1 MCLLVRDSTA
11 ARLPVM
17 VINVLVGEGG
27 GVWFGTDRHASLLL
41 LLLSCVGIGGMVCVE
56 LNRGL
61 HAFKATTA
69 VV

>member
-27 GVWFGTDRHASLLL
+27 GVWFGVGLGQTDMPRCCCCCLVLELEAWCA
-41 LLLSCVGIGGMVCVE
+41 LS
-56 LNRGL
+56 
-61 HAFKATTA
+61 
-69 VV
+69 